1 MTTTDRRMPLL
12 WVYVALSMAN
22 VAGQLGDLARLVTVT
37 KPLLMPLLAVWLVTT
52 APRTRLT
59 RLTALALGLSWLG
72 DLALMGAGETW
83 FLLGIG
89 GFALAQVT
97 YVAAFLPLA
106 RAGILRDRPVVVVP
120 YAAVWLGLMVFLAG
134 RVDGLS
140 MVVAVYGAL
149 LIAMAVVALGV
160 NRFTAVGAVLF
171 VISDG
176 VIALTN
182 LADLTVPASGAVV
195 MSTYTAA
202 QGLIAWG
209 VRRRAARCDRVPVT
223 SR

>member
-1 MTTTDRRMPLL
+1 MTLL
-12 WVYVALSMAN
+12 WLYAGLSAAN
-22 VAGQLGDLARLVTVT
+22 VAGQLADLGWLTTTT
-37 KPLLMPLLAVWLVTT
+37 KPLLMPVLAAWLVTT
-52 APRTRLT
+52 APRSRLT
-59 RLTALALGLSWLG
+59 RLATLALGFSWLG
-72 DLALMGAGETW
+72 DLALMGDGETW

-97 YVAAFLPLA
+97 YVVAFLPLA
-106 RAGILRDRPVVVVP
+106 RAGILRRRPAVVAP
-120 YAAVWLGLMVFLAG
+120 YVAVWLGLMVFLAG
-134 RVDGLS
+134 RVGELFP
-140 MVVAVYGAL
+140 VVAVYGAL
-149 LIAMAVVALGV
+149 LIAMAALALGV
-160 NRFTAVGAVLF
+160 NAVAAVGAALF

-209 VRRRAARCDRVPVT
+209 VHHRAQSPTV
-223 SR
+223 

>member
-1 MTTTDRRMPLL
+1 MTLL
-12 WVYVALSMAN
+12 WLYAGLSAAN
-22 VAGQLGDLARLVTVT
+22 VAGQLADLGWLTTTT
-37 KPLLMPLLAVWLVTT
+37 KPLLMPVLAAWLVTT
-52 APRTRLT
+52 APRSRLT
-59 RLTALALGLSWLG
+59 RLATLALGFSWLG
-72 DLALMGAGETW
+72 DLALMGDGETW

-97 YVAAFLPLA
+97 YVVAFLPLA
-106 RAGILRDRPVVVVP
+106 RAGILRRRPAVVAP
-120 YAAVWLGLMVFLAG
+120 YVAVWLGLMVFLAG
-134 RVDGLS
+134 RVGELFP
-140 MVVAVYGAL
+140 VVAVYGAL
-149 LIAMAVVALGV
+149 LIAMAALALGV
-160 NRFTAVGAVLF
+160 NAVAAVGAVLF

-209 VRRRAARCDRVPVT
+209 VYRRAQSPTV
-223 SR
+223 